1 MKSSNSG
8 WEKLLQICLKST
20 DKQSLST
27 LLIALLTPEE
37 YENIAKRMLI
47 LEALMKKELSQ
58 REIAKQYNVS
68 IAKITRGSNE
78 LKRMPDSLKK
88 QLATLIGLTQ
98 NP

>member
-68 IAKITRGSNE
+68 IAKITRG
-78 LKRMPDSLKK
+78 
-88 QLATLIGLTQ
+88 GLGFRCYCFQ
-98 NP
+98 

>member
-1 MKSSNSG
+1 M
-8 WEKLLQICLKST
+8 
-20 DKQSLST
+20 
-27 LLIALLTPEE
+27 IALLTPEE

-78 LKRMPDSLKK
+78 LKSKSEAEKDKLKLLLEQVDQVAK
-88 QLATLIGLTQ
+88 
-98 NP
+98 